1 MRSIVSCYKEHA
13 IRVSDSYCSR
23 TSSISN
29 QPYICPKQNPSTPY
43 SITCIYKLNLI
54 SHQTQFLIT
63 LTWTKKLIRQ
73 GFTIN
78 IYPYDSD
85 SRNSRQLGKNKGTET
100 FQVQNFEVQVIW
112 DISDAIYYE
121 GPDPVE
127 GFYVIVLVDS
137 ELGLRLGDKEEEE
150 EEWLKNMKTVNNFS
164 MVSRSELFYS
174 TNIYATKAKFC
185 DRGISHDIVIKCGV
199 VEDEG
204 SKSYNQYHNN
214 SYSYNHNNY
223 GLCVYMD
230 KKTIFEV
237 KRLRWNFRG
246 NQTIF
251 VDGLVVDVMWDIHGW
266 IFNQNKG
273 SIVFMFRTRSGLNN
287 RLWLEEKN
295 LKTNKELQDR
305 TFGFSLLIC
314 ACKNFD

>member
-1 MRSIVSCYKEHA
+1 MRGIVSCYNEHA

-23 TSSISN
+23 NSSTSN
-29 QPYICPKQNPSTPY
+29 QPYICPKQNPSTPH

-63 LTWTKKLIRQ
+63 LTWTKKLIHQ

-78 IYPYDSD
+78 IHPYDSD
-85 SRNSRQLGKNKGTET
+85 SRSSLLLQKNKGTET
-100 FQVQNFEVQVIW
+100 FQVYNFEVQLIW

-121 GPDPVE
+121 GPEPVK
-127 GFYVIVLVDS
+127 GFYIIVLINS
-137 ELGLRLGDKEEEE
+137 ELGLLLGDKE
-150 EEWLKNMKTVNNFS
+150 EEWLKNMKIVNNSS
-164 MVSRSELFYS
+164 MVSRSELFFNS
-174 TNIYATKAKFC
+174 TNVYATKAKFC
-185 DRGISHDIVIKCGV
+185 ETGISHDIVIKCGV
-199 VEDEG
+199 VDEG
-204 SKSYNQYHNN
+204 SKSYNHYHNH

-251 VDGLVVDVMWDIHGW
+251 VDGLVVDFMWDVHDW

-273 SIVFMFRTRSGLNN
+273 SIVFMFRTRSGLDH

-295 LKTNKELQDR
+295 LKTNKEFQDR
-305 TFGFSLLIC
+305 GIGLSLLIC
-314 ACKNFD
+314 ACKNPD